1 VSDLPP
7 LPHIELGHYR
17 HYKGGEY
24 AVVSVVRHSES
35 LEPLVLYRP
44 LYNDS
49 GMWVRP
55 FAMFL
60 EPVEHAGRSQPRF
73 SLVTAGASATE
84 AELAATVQ
92 RMEATLSASDSAI
105 VNQLM
110 LFYRQVALRFEQ
122 DLAARERDILLAKA
136 SALMLVQAAAQAEG
150 SP

>member
-7 LPHIELGHYR
+7 LPQIELGHYR

-24 AVVSVVRHSES
+24 EVTGVVRHSES

-60 EPVEHAGRSQPRF
+60 EPVQHAGRSQPRF

-92 RMEATLSASDSAI
+92 RMEEKLSASVSAT
-105 VNQLM
+105 VQQLM
-110 LFYRQVALRFEQ
+110 PFYCQVALRFEQ